1 MFHIYEG
8 RLRECKWASSSP
20 RNLFLTGAGESKF
33 AAHGTEETAHEICNS
48 NAGSVC
54 FFTLGLWFF
63 LKKIRAKKPGCSFF
77 CSISRTVSTPNSSVA
92 HLQDLLKT
100 KKEKKSRNFLKKKR
114 KRSAYPASYMF
125 LLHASG
131 MGSVA
136 LFMSSMCSTIA
147 ARLSR
152 IIRVCLVVLMNEVV
166 YSCLFAITLI
176 WQL

>member
-100 KKEKKSRNFLKKKR
+100 KKEKKSRNFLKKKTETECL
-114 KRSAYPASYMF
+114 S
-125 LLHASG
+125 
-131 MGSVA
+131 SV
-136 LFMSSMCSTIA
+136 LYVPF
-147 ARLSR
+147 ARLRHGVS
-152 IIRVCLVVLMNEVV
+152 CSV
-166 YSCLFAITLI
+166 YVEYVFNNCSKAKSDN
-176 WQL
+176 

>member
-54 FFTLGLWFF
+54 FLTLGLWFF

-100 KKEKKSRNFLKKKR
+100 KKEKKSRNFLKKNGNGVPIQR
-114 KRSAYPASYMF
+114 LICSFCTPQAWGQ
-125 LLHASG
+125 LLC
-131 MGSVA
+131 
-136 LFMSSMCSTIA
+136 LC
-147 ARLSR
+147 
-152 IIRVCLVVLMNEVV
+152 RVCVQ
-166 YSCLFAITLI
+166 
-176 WQL
+176 QLQQG